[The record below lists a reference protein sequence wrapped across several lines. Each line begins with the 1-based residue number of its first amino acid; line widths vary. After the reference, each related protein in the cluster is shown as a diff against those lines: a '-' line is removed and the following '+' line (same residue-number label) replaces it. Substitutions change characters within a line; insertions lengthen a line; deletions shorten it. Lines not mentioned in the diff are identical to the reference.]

1 MSIPYAGI
9 VFTPS
14 NQNLIVFN
22 QYRPFEPQWLPQ
34 VSLSSVTKLHDTA
47 SRTLLSQTFVNPSR
61 VSPITSAKYT
71 FPLYESCAIV
81 SFRCNVGTRVIEG
94 IIKEKEE
101 ARETYQA
108 AVDQREPAS
117 LLEQHTSDVFSTS
130 LGNIPPGATVKVE
143 IEYIMELKHDAEIDG
158 LRFTIPTSIAP
169 RYGDLPSGLRTD
181 ADSVP
186 VIVKGMNISVDVSM
200 SSNITSVQVCPVRI
214 IPL

>member
-47 SRTLLSQTFVNPSR
+47 SRTSLSQTFVNPSR

-81 SFRCNVGTRVIEG
+81 SFRCNVGTFVIEG
-94 IIKEKEE
+94 TIKQKEE
-101 ARETYQA
+101 SSATYQA
-108 AVDQREPAS
+108 TIERDEPFS
-117 LLEQHTSDVFSTS
+117 LLEQHT
-130 LGNIPPGATVKVE
+130 
-143 IEYIMELKHDAEIDG
+143 
-158 LRFTIPTSIAP
+158 
-169 RYGDLPSGLRTD
+169 
-181 ADSVP
+181 
-186 VIVKGMNISVDVSM
+186 
-200 SSNITSVQVCPVRI
+200 
-214 IPL
+214 